1 MTKDEAS
8 LRIRKHWMN
17 QDYTVR
23 DRNSDSEK
31 LVLALEA
38 LGLVKFDPAREI
50 DHLQDVAIEPS
61 NDDTIPIIKMPD
73 GED

>member
-1 MTKDEAS
+1 MTKDEAAR
-8 LRIRKHWMN
+8 RIRHHWMN

-23 DRNSDSEK
+23 DRNSESEM

-38 LGLVKFDPAREI
+38 LGLVKFDPAREV
-50 DHLQDVAIEPS
+50 DNLQDVDVGLP